1 MNLDA
6 YVETYQAQG
15 YVVMPGL
22 LAKNEAAGLQHVT
35 DTVSARAYGLTAET
49 LEFDFEPHHRPD
61 APQIQR
67 IKKPHR
73 VDPYY
78 FELAR
83 HPEILAFLAKVIGPD
98 IRLNHS
104 KMNMKASKEGSPL
117 AWHQDWA
124 FAPHTNMSTCVAS
137 VMVDDCSVENGA
149 LQVVAESHRGP
160 LLNHHGADGYFD
172 GAIMPTDAHL
182 AKAQALTGPA
192 GTVAFHH
199 PMAIHGSGHNRSGD
213 PRRILFLEYAA
224 TDAYPLF
231 YDVDWDEYNGRI
243 VQGPATSEVR
253 IEQNPIRLPQPTRAG
268 SSIYKIQAS
277 AQSRYFAA

>member
-6 YVETYQAQG
+6 HVETYLAEG
-15 YVVMPGL
+15 YVVIPGL
-22 LAKNEAAGLQHVT
+22 LDANEVARLRQVT
-35 DTVSARAYGLTAET
+35 DAVSARAHGLVEETA
-49 LEFDFEPHHRPD
+49 EFDFEPHHRPD

-83 HPEILAFLAKVIGPD
+83 HPAILGLLERVIGAD

-137 VMVDDCSVENGA
+137 VMVDPCSVENGA
-149 LQVVAESHRGP
+149 LQVVAGSHRGP
-160 LLNHHGADGYFD
+160 LLDHHGADGYFE
-172 GAIMPTDAHL
+172 GAILPTPEHL
-182 AKAQALTGPA
+182 ARAQALLGPA

-199 PMAIHGSGHNRSGD
+199 PLTIHGSGPNRSGD

-231 YDVDWDEYNGRI
+231 YNVDWDEYNGRI
-243 VQGPATSEVR
+243 VKGPATSAVR
-253 IEQNPIRLPQPTRAG
+253 IEPHPIRLPQPTRAG
-268 SSIYKIQAS
+268 SSIYKIQAG
-277 AQSRYFAA
+277 AAARYFAA